1 MEKIMNKWCF
11 SAKSIWTSGDREFP
25 VSPEPN
31 EFAVYIERNMDDFGE
46 LTKEVLSGYE
56 YKWAMENLHRSSEN
70 QSHANVL
77 TWIDSV
83 IREASA
89 KVPILSNAIDTVEHM
104 DIQGLNQARIN
115 HYKELDDYMK
125 MLPGRAFGMEELR
138 PNQTY
143 RQFRARI
150 QNIVSNLA

>member
-1 MEKIMNKWCF
+1 ME
-11 SAKSIWTSGDREFP
+11 SQHKSR
-25 VSPEPN
+25 
-31 EFAVYIERNMDDFGE
+31 
-46 LTKEVLSGYE
+46 
-56 YKWAMENLHRSSEN
+56 EN

-89 KVPILSNAIDTVEHM
+89 KVPILSNAIDTVKHM

-125 MLPGRAFGMEELR
+125 LLPG
-138 PNQTY
+138 
-143 RQFRARI
+143 
-150 QNIVSNLA
+150 